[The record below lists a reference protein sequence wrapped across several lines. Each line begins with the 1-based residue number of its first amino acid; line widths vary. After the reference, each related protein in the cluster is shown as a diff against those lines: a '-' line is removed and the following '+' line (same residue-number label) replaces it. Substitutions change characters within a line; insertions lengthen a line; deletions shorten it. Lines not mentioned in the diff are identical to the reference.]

1 MRSPTYKKKDV
12 ILITRLSCRQDV
24 KFNELSF
31 TPYAHSP
38 IKALD
43 DIIWITLLS
52 SARYKATGAHVLVLS
67 FYVTVVPIKSLPA
80 LTANTEPVTGFI
92 GRCRRGSEYL
102 GLETELFFSTSP
114 KPQKVTTLS
123 LSFSDEDTIKASRS
137 TVT

>member
-1 MRSPTYKKKDV
+1 M
-12 ILITRLSCRQDV
+12 

-102 GLETELFFSTSP
+102 GLETTFFQHFSKNTESDNTQPVLF
-114 KPQKVTTLS
+114 
-123 LSFSDEDTIKASRS
+123 
-137 TVT
+137 